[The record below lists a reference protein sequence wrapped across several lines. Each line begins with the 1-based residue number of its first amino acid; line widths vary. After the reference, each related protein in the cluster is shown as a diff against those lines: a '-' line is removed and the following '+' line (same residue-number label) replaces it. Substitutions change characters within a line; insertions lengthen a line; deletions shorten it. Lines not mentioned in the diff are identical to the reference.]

1 MFNNVIVFNVVFTV
15 VFTAVFSADQD
26 DGEKALLVNSTQG
39 TITPPLSG
47 VTCCVLPP
55 SNKEVGM
62 RKGALPENGCVRLW
76 DL

>member
-1 MFNNVIVFNVVFTV
+1 MVFNV
-15 VFTAVFSADQD
+15 VFTAVFSTDKD
-26 DGEKALLVNSTQG
+26 NGEKALLIRSTQG

-62 RKGALPENGCVRLW
+62 RKGALLENGCVRLW